1 MTENQLKRQHAL
13 DSLEIAIIDLR
24 NNLPLPRIIYNIET
38 AMLCLESLK
47 RQRKDKESPNA

>member
-1 MTENQLKRQHAL
+1 MNENQLKRQHAL

-24 NNLPLPRIIYNIET
+24 NNLPLSQVMYNIET